1 MTPAGSGPPAMDA
14 LPVMPSDLQDLVRW
28 LLDQHADLRDA
39 LEFADCGSVAKLTAL
54 LAQGAAKLH
63 AMSEAGDE
71 DMLLRSAP
79 VKVVLRLIEGQLVP
93 CGSFVRLERSSRRR
107 GVESGSHSSVGRFS
121 ASDTPQCQVA
131 MGSTAGHR
139 RGLVVEVAPGVVDG
153 SAVVL
158 PSPPH
163 VITDVVASDVPV
175 FDPMDSDEED
185 EFDAVSRNAT
195 VGHADPQGP
204 IQVDS
209 DDEPMVS
216 VGRFPPWLHADS
228 VPGTA
233 VDSAMDSAVAVS
245 RRMRSGSSREDLLSC
260 RVEATQHDPVS
271 VSVSRQATPPPALA
285 LGAHATNQFFSLA
298 TDSDDEQPPTDLCN
312 EYISNYR
319 KWLRKLYVY
328 STNINTS
335 DEDKHGTNYINKND
349 TSTYTRKL
357 HNQ

>member
-1 MTPAGSGPPAMDA
+1 
-14 LPVMPSDLQDLVRW
+14 
-28 LLDQHADLRDA
+28 
-39 LEFADCGSVAKLTAL
+39 
-54 LAQGAAKLH
+54 
-63 AMSEAGDE
+63 
-71 DMLLRSAP
+71 
-79 VKVVLRLIEGQLVP
+79 
-93 CGSFVRLERSSRRR
+93 
-107 GVESGSHSSVGRFS
+107 
-121 ASDTPQCQVA
+121 

-163 VITDVVASDVPV
+163 VITDVVESDVPV

-185 EFDAVSRNAT
+185 AFDALSRNAT

-204 IQVDS
+204 TQVDS

-216 VGRFPPWLHADS
+216 VGRFTPWLHADS

-245 RRMRSGSSREDLLSC
+245 RRERSGSSHEDPLSC
-260 RVEATQHDPVS
+260 RVEATQHDLVS

-298 TDSDDEQPPTDLCN
+298 TDSDDEQPPTDLRCSDN
-312 EYISNYR
+312 DSIPEHVNQR
-319 KWLRKLYVY
+319 RRLRLRWDPEATNQTQPVAEGTPHVRRDVHMAAQVVRSLADRVGHVY
-328 STNINTS
+328 DSQ
-335 DEDKHGTNYINKND
+335 DVP
-349 TSTYTRKL
+349 
-357 HNQ
+357 